1 MKRRTSLF
9 VLAAVW
15 LAAAPVFAYQSS
27 NRHFGAPFTDAKK
40 VKLADALANV
50 DKFADTPVKIEGEI
64 KDVCQ
69 TKGCWLVVTDGKRE
83 MRVSFKGYSFFVPKD
98 SAGKKVTL
106 EGLIQKKTISE
117 DHAQHIAEEAK
128 SKVDPETI
136 KGPQQI
142 ITLVATGVH
151 IKD

>member
-1 MKRRTSLF
+1 MNRRTTLF
-9 VLAAVW
+9 ILAAVL
-15 LAAAPVFAYQSS
+15 LAAAPVFAYQETTG
-27 NRHFGAPFTDAKK
+27 HFGAPFTDAKK

-50 DKFADTPVKIEGEI
+50 EKYADKTVKIEGEV

-69 TKGCWLVVTDGKRE
+69 TKGCWLVVTDGTRE

-106 EGLIQKKTISE
+106 EGVIQKKTISE
-117 DHAQHIAEEAK
+117 DHARHIAEE
-128 SKVDPETI
+128 SKDKTDPDTI
-136 KGPQQI
+136 KGPQQT
-142 ITLVATGVH
+142 ITFEATGVR

>member
-1 MKRRTSLF
+1 MNRRTSLF

-27 NRHFGAPFTDAKK
+27 NKHFGAPFTDAKK

-50 DKFADTPVKIEGEI
+50 DKFDGKTVKIEGEV

-83 MRVSFKGYSFFVPKD
+83 MRVSFKDYSFFVPKD

-106 EGLIQKKTISE
+106 EGVIQKKTISE
-117 DHAQHIAEEAK
+117 DHAQHIAEESK
-128 SKVDPETI
+128 TKVDPDTI
-136 KGPQQI
+136 KGPQQVV
-142 ITLVATGVH
+142 TLVATGVA
-151 IKD
+151 IKE